1 MTVPIYNSYE
11 QKRSFQY
18 LVLPDYWRRSNL
30 MSEKWH
36 LVISMSQ
43 VELNWFGQLDH
54 LISKVPAN
62 STNLFPWFFIYPFN
76 TTLFNTYLCQPGTL
90 ISTKDTHMNNIS
102 SLSFY
107 LNGCFTSQLSS
118 TLYSYDRDFGIRCEF
133 DSWFYSTNYVT
144 LGKLLYH
151 SKLPFLHL
159 LREQEFHLPHRT
171 VRIRDKG
178 KYPLHNKYS
187 ILKFFSNFP

>member
-1 MTVPIYNSYE
+1 MRNGIWLFQCSKWSWTGLGNWTTWFLRSLPTQQIY
-11 QKRSFQY
+11 FH
-18 LVLPDYWRRSNL
+18 D
-30 MSEKWH
+30 
-36 LVISMSQ
+36 
-43 VELNWFGQLDH
+43 
-54 LISKVPAN
+54 
-62 STNLFPWFFIYPFN
+62 FFIYPFN

-118 TLYSYDRDFGIRCEF
+118 TLYSYDRDFGIRREF